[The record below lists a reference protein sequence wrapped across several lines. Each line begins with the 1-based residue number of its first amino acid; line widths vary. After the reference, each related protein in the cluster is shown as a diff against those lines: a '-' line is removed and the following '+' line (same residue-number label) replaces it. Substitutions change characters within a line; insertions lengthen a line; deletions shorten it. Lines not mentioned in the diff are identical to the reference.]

1 MKRILLFLTATFL
14 AIMFFFN
21 SKAYASTFNSI
32 NDRIIWEKYSYA
44 PNLFLLQP
52 ETILAPTYYFEDCEV
67 LPIPFSEGFNT
78 DSETFSCWTIL
89 DLNNDG
95 TNWDGQFTNYQF
107 GPYEGN
113 RSMYYTKFSA
123 NHNDWLIS
131 PTFQGQTVPLKLSF
145 YYKSSSLEPFKLM
158 ISDSGNQPSDFEE
171 LLAPTSFPITDG
183 EWVQKVIYLTDVSA
197 DFNIAFYAGNT
208 ATSASKSFYIDMFS
222 IEPATGCQDPYNVV
236 QNQATE
242 NSVEVSWDQFGE
254 ASNWEV
260 VVLPYDEEFDDEDD
274 IEVLA
279 VTGNPN
285 TVLDELEAG
294 VLYQV
299 YIRTICDAE
308 SEDFSEWTTGTI
320 VATVPINNQCATPI
334 VLPVNETSECVE
346 FVEGSLIGASLSMSN
361 GASCVFNPK
370 NDVWFVFTATEASL
384 DINVTD
390 IENVY
395 SSGSSLYVAV
405 YEGVCGDLEELTC
418 GFASYWDDNFY
429 RMHNLVLG
437 QQYYVRVMNR
447 DSNDVNFNICILTAQ
462 PAIIATESGVDYTVE
477 ELVREVLVKAPCDLV
492 SNITYRTGSNFE
504 DPWTGDPLSNGIGY
518 FDFNNSSFGFENG
531 IVLATNAIEYVAGP
545 GGVDQ
550 GFDGDEWLGDS
561 DLNVILAENDQSG
574 ETLNASV
581 LEFDFIPLKDSIK
594 FDFIFASNEY
604 GQYQCDFSDVFA
616 FFLTD
621 LVTNTTTNLAV
632 VPGTDTPVSV
642 TTIRDAAYEGWDDCG
657 DANAE
662 YFDKFYGEDGLPEK
676 DNPINYAGM
685 TVPMSA
691 ISEVVP
697 GRKYHIKLAIADYD
711 DSGYNSAVFLKGG
724 SFDLGEI
731 DFGEDLTVEGGSA
744 LCNDASYTLNSGLNP
759 ELVEISWLK
768 DGELIPGANEPIYV
782 VTEQGEYTVVG
793 TYIAVDGCEVSKSI
807 LVEFYETLESEL
819 TQPENMDYC
828 KNSLVDT
835 IDLTMAEGQLF
846 AGIDN
851 VSVFEVSYFETS
863 SDREA
868 NENEIVDVVNYPIP
882 TGGTKTIYLLITN
895 SETGCKGFFEFKLI
909 PVSAVVPVS
918 PGNQQVC
925 ASYTFP
931 KLPKDQFYFT
941 ESQGNGV
948 EYKAGDVLDVPGKH
962 KIYIY
967 SLSGNC
973 YEEVSYNVSVT
984 APVDAFEL
992 EDVVLRCENY
1002 ILPNLPFGSKY
1013 YTDSN
1018 EGGIELLA
1026 DTEILLS
1033 QKIYIFTKSEEGPD
1047 YCTAESSFTVTYE
1060 ECPIQKG
1067 ISPNGDGINDY
1078 LDLRAH
1084 GVSSIKIYN
1093 RLGAEVYSY
1102 GVGYTN
1108 QWFGQAKSSNELLP
1122 DGTYYY
1128 VIISHGKTKTG
1139 WIQINK

>member
-1 MKRILLFLTATFL
+1 
-14 AIMFFFN
+14 MFFFN

-52 ETILAPTYYFEDCEV
+52 QTILAPTYYFEDCEV

-95 TNWDGQFTNYQF
+95 TEFTGQFINYQWTYF
-107 GPYEGN
+107 EGN
-113 RSMYYTKFSA
+113 RSMYYSKFSA

-131 PTFQGQTVPLKLSF
+131 PKFQNAATAYKMSF
-145 YYKSSSLEPFKLM
+145 YYRTNNASPFSVKF
-158 ISDSGNQPSDFEE
+158 SDSGVSLADFEE
-171 LLAPTSFPITDG
+171 IVPASELGVTNG
-183 EWVQKVIYLTDVSA
+183 EWVKKIVYLTDVSA

-208 ATSASKSFYIDMFS
+208 STAASKSFYIDMFS

-242 NSVEVSWDQFGE
+242 NSVEVSWDQFG
-254 ASNWEV
+254 APTSWEV
-260 VVLPYDEEFDDEDD
+260 VILPYGEGLEEEDLD
-274 IEVLA
+274 AIT
-279 VTGNPN
+279 VTGESSVTIEDLDPGILYEVFVRAICGTDN
-285 TVLDELEAG
+285 TSSWSEAG
-294 VLYQV
+294 V
-299 YIRTICDAE
+299 
-308 SEDFSEWTTGTI
+308 
-320 VATVPINNQCATPI
+320 VATQPINNTCLDSISLI
-334 VLPVNETSECVE
+334 VNDTSVCNESLETSI
-346 FVEGSLIGASLSMSN
+346 IGASLSMSQ
-361 GASCVFNPK
+361 GADCVSNPK
-370 NDVWFVFTATEASL
+370 SDVWYSFVATSAMH
-384 DINVTD
+384 DVNIDNV
-390 IENVY
+390 ESAY
-395 SSGSSLYVAV
+395 SNSPMLYMAI
-405 YEGVCGDLEELTC
+405 YRGVCGNLQELGCEGTSFGEASFMRVGDLVVGEK
-418 GFASYWDDNFY
+418 
-429 RMHNLVLG
+429 
-437 QQYYVRVMNR
+437 YYVRIMSR
-447 DSNDVNFNICILTAQ
+447 ESNDVNFEICISTPL
-462 PAIIATESGVDYTVE
+462 PSIITSVSGADYTVE
-477 ELVREVLVKAPCDLV
+477 ELVREVLVQAPCNLV
-492 SNITYRTGSNFE
+492 SNITFKTGISFVE
-504 DPWTGDPLSNGIGY
+504 EGSNGIGY
-518 FDFNNSSFGFENG
+518 FNKNNSIFGFEDG
-531 IVLATNAIEYVAGP
+531 VILSTNDVKYAQGP
-545 GGVDQ
+545 GGGSE
-550 GFDGDEWLGDS
+550 GFDGDYWLGDS
-561 DLNVILAENDQSG
+561 DLNVVLAENDQPG

-604 GQYQCDFSDVFA
+604 GQYQCDFTDVFA

-731 DFGEDLTVEGGSA
+731 DFGEDLTVDGGSA

-851 VSVFEVSYFETS
+851 VSVFEVSYYETS

-868 NENEIVDVVNYPIP
+868 NENEIVDAVNYPIP

-925 ASYTFP
+925 ASYIFP

-948 EYKAGDVLDVPGKH
+948 EYKAGDVLGVPGKH

-1093 RLGAEVYSY
+1093 RLGAEVYSH